1 MQTILCLAQR
11 YCSFFRGHVSALVH
25 DLWAANRLGRL
36 WMAMVNLENSPYCS
50 ELESYAWLLRGLWW
64 VDLQISLPLA
74 LVQPPGSDEL
84 LTAYLALN
92 QVTPF
97 VRFAH
102 LTANQ
107 ALLEALDGEWYL
119 HIVDLDIVH
128 GLQWPPFMQ
137 ALVDVR
143 ADQGAGLPQLCI
155 TGIGKD
161 RQVLE
166 MTGRRLVNFAQSI
179 DLPFEFI
186 PLIHQNLDSLRPT
199 MLRLR
204 TGEALAVNCM
214 LQLHT
219 LLDEEGTGALQFFLG
234 MLHSLNPR
242 VVTLAEREAN
252 TNQAFFLDR
261 FAEALHHYSILFDS
275 LEATLPPTSLERT
288 RVEQLWFWKEISNIV
303 AATREGQES
312 SSSLDSHVVRY
323 QKFDQWRI
331 FMETAGFQLLPTSKF
346 ALAQARL
353 LLRLHYPSEGYRLV
367 EDDAG
372 CLLLGW
378 QDYPLFAV
386 SSWNAV
392 WFHSLHCLLDQNF
405 RRPPFFSPNSSQPAA
420 LCQNL
425 HTNQLH
431 G

>member
-1 MQTILCLAQR
+1 MLGSSDSHGSAPTGPVEHGRSDLPSQGQIRGRIDLSHRDGPTQLKELLKECAQAVLSNDWEIAHDRIQCLLGNQLSAQGD
-11 YCSFFRGHVSALVH
+11 SFERVASYFTAALATH
-25 DLWAANRLGRL
+25 ISKATGT
-36 WMAMVNLENSPYCS
+36 
-50 ELESYAWLLRGLWW
+50 
-64 VDLQISLPLA
+64 QISLPLA

-166 MTGRRLVNFAQSI
+166 MTGRRLVSFAQSI
-179 DLPFEFI
+179 GLPFEFI

-204 TGEALAVNCM
+204 SGEALAVNCM

-219 LLDEEGTGALQFFLG
+219 LLDEEGTGALEFFLG

-252 TNQAFFLDR
+252 TNPFADALEHYKFL
-261 FAEALHHYSILFDS
+261 FES
-275 LEATLPPTSLERT
+275 LEATLPRTSLERT
-288 RVEQLWFWKEISNIV
+288 QVEQLWFWKEISNIV

-312 SSSLDSHVVRY
+312 SSSLDSRVVRY

-346 ALAQARL
+346 ALDQARL

-378 QDYPLFAV
+378 KNDPLFAV

-392 WFHSLHCLLDQNF
+392 
-405 RRPPFFSPNSSQPAA
+405 
-420 LCQNL
+420 
-425 HTNQLH
+425 
-431 G
+431 

>member
-1 MQTILCLAQR
+1 MLGSSDSHGLAPTEPVEHGRSDLPSRGQIPGRIDLSCSDGLKQLKELLKECAQAVLSNDWELAHDRIRCLLGNQLSAQGD
-11 YCSFFRGHVSALVH
+11 SFERVASYFTAALATH
-25 DLWAANRLGRL
+25 ISKATGT
-36 WMAMVNLENSPYCS
+36 
-50 ELESYAWLLRGLWW
+50 
-64 VDLQISLPLA
+64 QISLPLA

-166 MTGRRLVNFAQSI
+166 MTGRRLVSFAQSI
-179 DLPFEFI
+179 GLPFEFI

-204 TGEALAVNCM
+204 SGEALAVNCM

-219 LLDEEGTGALQFFLG
+219 LLDEEGTGALEFFLG

-252 TNQAFFLDR
+252 TNPFADALDHYKFL
-261 FAEALHHYSILFDS
+261 FES
-275 LEATLPPTSLERT
+275 LEATLPRTSLERT
-288 RVEQLWFWKEISNIV
+288 QVEQLWFWKEISNIV

-312 SSSLDSHVVRY
+312 SSSLDSRVVRY

-346 ALAQARL
+346 ALDQARL

-378 QDYPLFAV
+378 KNDPLFAV

-392 WFHSLHCLLDQNF
+392 
-405 RRPPFFSPNSSQPAA
+405 
-420 LCQNL
+420 
-425 HTNQLH
+425 
-431 G
+431 

>member
-1 MQTILCLAQR
+1 V
-11 YCSFFRGHVSALVH
+11 G
-25 DLWAANRLGRL
+25 
-36 WMAMVNLENSPYCS
+36 
-50 ELESYAWLLRGLWW
+50 
-64 VDLQISLPLA
+64 LQISLPLA

-166 MTGRRLVNFAQSI
+166 MTGRRLVSFAQSI
-179 DLPFEFI
+179 GLPFEFI

-204 TGEALAVNCM
+204 SGEALAVNCM

-219 LLDEEGTGALQFFLG
+219 LLDEEGTGALEFFLG

-252 TNQAFFLDR
+252 TNPFADALDHYKFL
-261 FAEALHHYSILFDS
+261 FES
-275 LEATLPPTSLERT
+275 LEATLPRTSLERT
-288 RVEQLWFWKEISNIV
+288 QVEQLWFWKEISKIV

-312 SSSLDSHVVRY
+312 SSSLDSRVVRY

-346 ALAQARL
+346 ALDQARL

-378 QDYPLFAV
+378 KNDPLFAV

-392 WFHSLHCLLDQNF
+392 
-405 RRPPFFSPNSSQPAA
+405 
-420 LCQNL
+420 
-425 HTNQLH
+425 
-431 G
+431 

>member
-1 MQTILCLAQR
+1 MLGSSDSHGSAPTEPVEHGRSDLPSQGQTPGRIDLSRPGGLMQLRNLLFECAQA
-11 YCSFFRGHVSALVH
+11 VSSNDWEIAH
-25 DLWAANRLGRL
+25 DRI
-36 WMAMVNLENSPYCS
+36 
-50 ELESYAWLLRGLWW
+50 RGLLGSQLSAQGDSFER
-64 VDLQISLPLA
+64 VASYFTAALATHISKATGTQISLPLA

-392 WFHSLHCLLDQNF
+392 
-405 RRPPFFSPNSSQPAA
+405 
-420 LCQNL
+420 
-425 HTNQLH
+425 
-431 G
+431 

>member
-1 MQTILCLAQR
+1 MLGSSDSHGLAPTEPVEHGRSDLPSQGQIPGR
-11 YCSFFRGHVSALVH
+11 IDLSPPGGLKQLLKDCAQAVLSNDWEIAHDRIRSLLGSQLSAQGDSFERVASYFTAALATH
-25 DLWAANRLGRL
+25 I
-36 WMAMVNLENSPYCS
+36 SK
-50 ELESYAWLLRGLWW
+50 
-64 VDLQISLPLA
+64 ISLPLA

-166 MTGRRLVNFAQSI
+166 MTGRRLVSFAQSI

-204 TGEALAVNCM
+204 SGEALAVNCM

-219 LLDEEGTGALQFFLG
+219 LLDEEGTGALEFFLG

-252 TNQAFFLDR
+252 TNQAFFLDQ
-261 FAEALHHYSILFDS
+261 FDAAFHHYSKLFDS

-303 AATREGQES
+303 PATREGQES
-312 SSSLDSHVVRY
+312 TSSLDSRVVRY

-353 LLRLHYPSEGYRLV
+353 LLRLHYPSEGYLLV

-378 QDYPLFAV
+378 QDHPLFAV

-392 WFHSLHCLLDQNF
+392 
-405 RRPPFFSPNSSQPAA
+405 
-420 LCQNL
+420 
-425 HTNQLH
+425 
-431 G
+431 

>member
-1 MQTILCLAQR
+1 M
-11 YCSFFRGHVSALVH
+11 G
-25 DLWAANRLGRL
+25 
-36 WMAMVNLENSPYCS
+36 
-50 ELESYAWLLRGLWW
+50 
-64 VDLQISLPLA
+64 LQISLPLA

-219 LLDEEGTGALQFFLG
+219 LLDEEGTGALEFFLG

-242 VVTLAEREAN
+242 VVTLAEREA
-252 TNQAFFLDR
+252 FFLHR
-261 FAEALHHYSILFDS
+261 FADAFDHYSILFDS

-303 AATREGQES
+303 AATREGQQS
-312 SSSLDSHVVRY
+312 SSSLDLRVVRY

-331 FMETAGFQLLPTSKF
+331 FMETAGFQLRPTSKF
-346 ALAQARL
+346 ALDQARL

-378 QDYPLFAV
+378 QDNPLFAV

-392 WFHSLHCLLDQNF
+392 
-405 RRPPFFSPNSSQPAA
+405 
-420 LCQNL
+420 
-425 HTNQLH
+425 
-431 G
+431 

>member
-1 MQTILCLAQR
+1 MLGSSDSHGLAPTEPVEHGRSDLPSQGQIPGRIDLSCSDGLKQLKELLKECAQAVLSNDWELAHDRIRCLLGNQLSAQGD
-11 YCSFFRGHVSALVH
+11 SFERVASYFTAALATH
-25 DLWAANRLGRL
+25 ISKATGT
-36 WMAMVNLENSPYCS
+36 
-50 ELESYAWLLRGLWW
+50 
-64 VDLQISLPLA
+64 QISLPLA

-166 MTGRRLVNFAQSI
+166 MTGRRLVSFAQSI
-179 DLPFEFI
+179 GLPFEFI

-204 TGEALAVNCM
+204 SGEALAVNCM

-219 LLDEEGTGALQFFLG
+219 LLDEEGTGALEFFLG

-252 TNQAFFLDR
+252 TNPFADALDHYKFL
-261 FAEALHHYSILFDS
+261 FES
-275 LEATLPPTSLERT
+275 LEATLPRTSLERT
-288 RVEQLWFWKEISNIV
+288 QVEQLWFWKEISNIV

-312 SSSLDSHVVRY
+312 SSSLDLRVVRY

-346 ALAQARL
+346 ALDQARL

-378 QDYPLFAV
+378 KNDPLFAV

-392 WFHSLHCLLDQNF
+392 
-405 RRPPFFSPNSSQPAA
+405 
-420 LCQNL
+420 
-425 HTNQLH
+425 
-431 G
+431 